1 MTVPGEAA
9 AFHRQLGESTLRIFH
24 GDLATVR
31 ADVLV
36 ASDDDRLIVDGGLA
50 ASLQRVG
57 GPAVYEEAR
66 VVPRRELGTVIPTT
80 AGELPARQVFHAIV
94 VDRTRQKPTT
104 AELIQRAVEQ
114 CLKLCDERG
123 FTSIAFPALATG
135 AGQFS
140 AEASAMAIVV
150 QIYRYLSGTTGI
162 KSVMIV
168 LYAGG
173 GYESETA
180 QRFYTQVRQYLD
192 VMSSIDMI
200 ANTRDVGKARVK
212 ASAVK
217 AALERDAVLSDPGVA
232 GERWATQ
239 DAFRQ
244 LDELSADLETE
255 SYRSASRDVLS
266 CVSELEQARRDLR
279 RRPLVISLHGIRTR
293 GVWQKEITLP
303 INRAGFD
310 HLPLD
315 YGRFGL
321 IRFILPWTRQGRI
334 PWFRDRYDE
343 IRKQADDIP
352 SVIAHSLGSYIVAN
366 AIAKFDCKFRE
377 VIFCGAIVQTDYDWP
392 TVIKKGR
399 VRRVLNDHGGLDIWP
414 RFAHNIL
421 HDAGVSGVEGF
432 SKVVDGRV
440 INRSHE
446 AFRHSDYFYEGNYRD
461 AWIPFLLGRAPEEPT
476 NSERP
481 ARSRPF
487 WRNVVIVIL
496 LLVVAR
502 LVWMLW

>member
-1 MTVPGEAA
+1 MSVPDEAA
-9 AFHRQLGESTLRIFH
+9 AFQRQVGESTLRIFH
-24 GDLATVR
+24 GDLATVQ

-36 ASDDDRLIVDGGLA
+36 ASDDDQLLVDGGLA
-50 ASLQRVG
+50 ASLELVG

-66 VVPRRELGTVIPTT
+66 VVRRRDLGTVIPTT
-80 AGELPARQVFHAIV
+80 AGQLPARQVFHAIV
-94 VDRTRQKPTT
+94 VDRTGQKPTT
-104 AELIQRAVEQ
+104 TGLIQHAVEQ

-173 GYESETA
+173 GYENDTA
-180 QRFYTQVRQYLD
+180 LRFYTQVRQFLEVMTCVDTIATTPEVGD
-192 VMSSIDMI
+192 VRV
-200 ANTRDVGKARVK
+200 TAR
-212 ASAVK
+212 AVK
-217 AALERDAVLSDPGVA
+217 AALERDAVLSDPRVA

-239 DAFRQ
+239 DTFRR
-244 LDELSADLETE
+244 LDELSAELGTLTP
-255 SYRSASRDVLS
+255 SASSDIATRT
-266 CVSELEQARRDLR
+266 SEFRQAQSALR

-293 GVWQKEITLP
+293 GAWQKEITLP

-310 HLPLD
+310 HVPLD

-321 IRFILPWTRQGRI
+321 IRFIFPWSRQAQI

-343 IRKQADDIP
+343 IRRQVDDIP

-366 AIAKFDCKFRE
+366 AIAKFDCEFRE
-377 VIFCGAIVQTDYDWP
+377 VIFCGAIVQADYDWP

-399 VRRVLNDHGGLDIWP
+399 VRRVLNDHGGLDVWP

-421 HDAGVSGVEGF
+421 HDTGVSGIEGF
-432 SKVVDGRV
+432 SKIVNGRV
-440 INRSHE
+440 INRSHD

-461 AWIPFLLGRAPEEPT
+461 AWIPFLLGRVPQEPA
-476 NSERP
+476 NP
-481 ARSRPF
+481 KPPGRSRPF
-487 WRNVVIVIL
+487 WRNVMIVVV
-496 LLVVAR
+496 LLVAAA
-502 LVWMLW
+502 LFWMIG